1 MRTRVGAR
9 AIVARMSP
17 QGTPPGPDERTGN
30 LVDSI
35 RYAAAFFRDPFEFVG
50 RRFARYGDVYFA
62 PAKGVGLYVVRH
74 PAQLREVLIT
84 HADAYAKSHSALESL
99 SVLLGDGLL
108 TSDGEVWRRHRRILN
123 PAFSRQAI
131 SAAVP
136 RMVAETE
143 RTAARFRGGQSFD
156 ATVEMTDLTLRIV
169 GHALL
174 GIDLEDEVR
183 LVGRSMTTLQTALAV
198 PRSLPAVAR
207 WPVEQVVHRAVAD
220 LDRVIERV
228 VHNRRSKPSAQVDL
242 LQMLLDA
249 TDPENKDVHLSARE
263 VRDELVTFLL
273 AGHETTSNTLA
284 WALYLLAKHPE
295 VMRACQAEVDA
306 VLAERT
312 CKSEDLARLTLVEQV
327 IKETM
332 RLYPP
337 AYVLARRAI
346 SDTTIGD
353 YAVAAGSEVVLWI
366 YFTHRDERWFPNAA
380 QFDPTRFSKE
390 SEETRP
396 KLAYLPFG
404 AGGRACIGKVFA
416 SVEASVALATLLQR
430 HSFEL
435 RGADKVTPK
444 ARITLTPQNL
454 RLWAVPR

>member
-9 AIVARMSP
+9 AIVARMSS

-143 RTAARFRGGQSFD
+143 RTAARFGRGQSFD
-156 ATVEMTDLTLRIV
+156 ATFEMTDLTLRIV

-183 LVGRSMTTLQTALAV
+183 VVGRSMSTLQTALAV

-207 WPVEQVVHRAVAD
+207 WPVEQVVHRAVSE

-306 VLAERT
+306 VLAGRT
-312 CKSEDLARLTLVEQV
+312 CKSEDLERLTLVEQV

-337 AYVLARRAI
+337 AYILARRAI

-366 YFTHRDERWFPNAA
+366 YFTHRDERWFPKAE
-380 QFDPTRFSKE
+380 QFDPARFNKE
-390 SEETRP
+390 SEEARP

-416 SVEASVALATLLQR
+416 SVEASVALATLLKR